1 MEERLIELETR
12 IAFQEGT
19 LAELNEVIIEQ
30 RGMIERLRSEMEL
43 LRERMRAL
51 NPSPIDGGAE
61 PPPPHY

>member
-19 LAELNEVIIEQ
+19 LQELNDVIIEQ
-30 RGMIERLRSEMEL
+30 RAMIEALQREVEL